1 MRKGHLL
8 AAAVIAIG
16 TATALAAPAS
26 ADDQLDQAFLNGLK
40 DHGIA
45 VKSDQW
51 ALDLAHSTCDVL
63 NNGGTVN
70 DALNMLTKKTK
81 WSVKKSTDFGGL
93 AVYAYCK
100 DKLPADTGS

>member
-1 MRKGHLL
+1 MRKTHLL
-8 AAAVIAIG
+8 AAVVIALS

-26 ADDQLDQAFLNGLK
+26 ADDQLDQQFLQALQDKGV
-40 DHGIA
+40 A

-51 ALDLAHSTCDVL
+51 ALDLAHKTCDLL

-70 DALNMLTKKTK
+70 DALKMPTKTTK

-100 DKLPADTGS
+100 DKLPAGTGG